1 MSKFKEKYYDFV
13 VSDFDGTI
21 FTTSKIVTKT
31 TVDAINS
38 FINRGGTFC
47 VCTGRMTK
55 SILKMLNKFGL
66 TQGFVISYNGAEI
79 TEVATGTKV
88 YKNHIDNENAVKV
101 LQYAENNGLTVLVY
115 PNDEVTSQY
124 PVESVLDYFK
134 LSECGGNILNSKVSE
149 YFIKNNLTTGKI
161 LFLTGGN
168 DGVSNKIL
176 NDLPKIIGNDF
187 NIVRSNPYHI
197 DITKKG
203 VSKGDTI
210 KKLANLLGKSMKK
223 LVCFGDQ
230 MNDESM
236 MRVASLAL
244 VTENGSQKLK
254 DLCDGVIESC
264 DDDGVRKAIEKY
276 CIWKKLLILLAYANK
291 ICYYITCINNILG
304 DYVLYVQ
311 YDGVRKG
318 RI

>member
-1 MSKFKEKYYDFV
+1 M
-13 VSDFDGTI
+13 
-21 FTTSKIVTKT
+21 
-31 TVDAINS
+31 
-38 FINRGGTFC
+38 
-47 VCTGRMTK
+47 
-55 SILKMLNKFGL
+55 
-66 TQGFVISYNGAEI
+66 
-79 TEVATGTKV
+79 
-88 YKNHIDNENAVKV
+88 
-101 LQYAENNGLTVLVY
+101 
-115 PNDEVTSQY
+115 
-124 PVESVLDYFK
+124 
-134 LSECGGNILNSKVSE
+134 
-149 YFIKNNLTTGKI
+149 
-161 LFLTGGN
+161 
-168 DGVSNKIL
+168 
-176 NDLPKIIGNDF
+176 PKIIGNDF

-276 CIWKKLLILLAYANK
+276 CI
-291 ICYYITCINNILG
+291 
-304 DYVLYVQ
+304 
-311 YDGVRKG
+311 
-318 RI
+318 